1 MQCVFIPVYCVYLVL
16 DCTQVSI
23 SGVLRGMGKQAI
35 GALIYIVSLCRI
47 GILSSYILTSKLSSS
62 GSATWISLAIGSGI
76 ALIAVL
82 LVILHTD
89 WGRETQRAMER
100 LGLLYKT
107 SMEMR
112 QLGGGEEEE
121 RIEFTTPFTNELF
134 ESEKVLLFSRS
145 SESGGLDTEAGGAML
160 LSVLFFFMFH

>member
-1 MQCVFIPVYCVYLVL
+1 MCSAHSENQCITVYTHSSIGVQCIMCSVCLYQFTVFIWCHIVG
-16 DCTQVSI
+16 TQVSI

-76 ALIAVL
+76 ALIAIL

-100 LGLLYKT
+100 LGLVDKT

-112 QLGGGEEEE
+112 QLGGGY
-121 RIEFTTPFTNELF
+121 IHIVMVSF
-134 ESEKVLLFSRS
+134 
-145 SESGGLDTEAGGAML
+145 
-160 LSVLFFFMFH
+160 

>member
-35 GALIYIVSLCRI
+35 GALICIVSLCRI
-47 GILSSYILTSKLSSS
+47 GISSSYILTSKLSSS

-100 LGLLYKT
+100 LGLVDKT
-107 SMEMR
+107 SMDMR
-112 QLGGGEEEE
+112 Q
-121 RIEFTTPFTNELF
+121 
-134 ESEKVLLFSRS
+134 
-145 SESGGLDTEAGGAML
+145 
-160 LSVLFFFMFH
+160 